1 MREQV
6 VLAFTKDAT
15 ADKIKTMLYG
25 SGYEVIAVCHS
36 KAELMR
42 YIVNLDTALIIMGYK
57 LHDAVADEVYE
68 DLSHGHKL
76 MAIVKADMAD
86 MVENSDIFTLPLPI
100 NRQRLL
106 SAIDVFL
113 GAIQKRTKGR
123 TPDEEIII
131 NKAKLFLMEL
141 YCMSEE
147 QAHRFIQKRSMDTG
161 TKFADTARMILGI

>member
-25 SGYEVIAVCHS
+25 SGYEVVAVCHS

-42 YIVNLDTALIIMGYK
+42 YIVNLDEALIIMGYK
-57 LHDAVADEVYE
+57 LHDAVADEVYK
-68 DLSHGHKL
+68 DLAKGHKL

-113 GAIQKRTKGR
+113 GAIQKHPNR